1 MKMNRMRGLVVGS
14 LSLLAT
20 LSLAQDNREG
30 ENAEQPEFRL
40 PMSADE
46 IEGEFPIMP
55 AMMLSRELGLS
66 KEQHQTIKAI
76 VSGSVDV
83 MKKLHARM
91 IAAAQ
96 KQVEL
101 MGMDSPDES
110 GVLKGVDEISNIRRD
125 IARLRV
131 KQMLEIQKVLT
142 LAQRSKMREKM
153 KVKMK
158 ARLEKQA
165 QGERHAGR
173 EGRKACG
180 NTNDC
185 AAAICPVA
193 PPPKAP

>member
-1 MKMNRMRGLVVGS
+1 MKIYCMKGLVVAS
-14 LSLLAT
+14 LILLTT
-20 LSLAQDNREG
+20 LSLAQDSRDG
-30 ENAEQPEFRL
+30 ENAEQSEFRF
-40 PMSADE
+40 PMSAGGMD
-46 IEGEFPIMP
+46 GEVPIMP
-55 AMMLSRELGLS
+55 AAMLSRELGLS
-66 KEQHQTIKAI
+66 KEQQQTIKAI

-91 IAAAQ
+91 EAAAK

-110 GVLKGVDEISNIRRD
+110 GVLKGVDEISNIRRE
-125 IARLRV
+125 IARIRV

-142 LAQRSKMREKM
+142 LEQRSKMREKM
-153 KVKMK
+153 KEKMK
-158 ARLEKQA
+158 ERLEKPER
-165 QGERHAGR
+165 GERRAGR
-173 EGRKACG
+173 EGRKARG